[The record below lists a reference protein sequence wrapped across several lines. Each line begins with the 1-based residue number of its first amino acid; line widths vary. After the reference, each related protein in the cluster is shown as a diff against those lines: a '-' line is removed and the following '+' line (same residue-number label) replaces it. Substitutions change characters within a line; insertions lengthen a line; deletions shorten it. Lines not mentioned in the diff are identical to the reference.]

1 MDIFKLFGIITIDN
15 TSANN
20 AINETSDT
28 AEQAES
34 KLSIAF
40 QKIGSAAIA
49 VGHAMATGLA
59 VGVTAMAA
67 LTGQA
72 LNLTG
77 ELEQNMGGSE
87 AVFAEYAGRMQDIA
101 GTAYENMGLSASDF
115 LATANKMGALF
126 QGAGFGIEE
135 SATIS
140 ADAMQRA
147 ADVASIMGIDTAS
160 AMEAIAGAAKGN
172 FTMMDNLGVAINDT
186 TLQIYAM
193 ENGLGELET
202 TQDKVSAAMQL
213 FMEST
218 AYAAGNYAR
227 ENETLAGSLATA
239 KAAFEN
245 FLTGVTSADQFAD
258 ALTNAGDVILGN
270 LLELTPRLIS
280 GLTELIGILTPQLP
294 GILESALPGLID
306 GAFLLLGGLASV
318 LPDLLSIL
326 GTQISERLPDLL
338 QLFGDAFS
346 MLGGIISDSLPDA
359 LQIGLDILL
368 QVVQGLAS
376 ALPTAIPEI
385 TNVVIQMCDILVQNA
400 PLFVSAATQ
409 LISGLCS
416 GLSSALPI
424 LLRYLPT
431 LVRSLSTALIQ
442 AYPILIE
449 AVLSVVSLMAT
460 ELPEIISIIS
470 EILPDLL
477 TILGDTL
484 VTLAPILIEAC
495 ISYIG
500 ILVEN
505 LPIICQ
511 ALWDAAP
518 LIIDGILMALV
529 GFGAQLRESII
540 DPAIAVFMTWFE
552 DVKLAVSEKANSFIE
567 SVVAVFEPI
576 KEKVL
581 SVFENIKNGVQVA
594 IMFIGNII
602 SFAKELIMIPWN
614 FIWENFGDKI
624 TEVWNT
630 ITSFIEEKIA
640 VVVGFVEECKSF
652 LLDLMS
658 NISGFFEEIW
668 ADVTEFI
675 SGKIED
681 FQTTIQNI
689 YETVSGVFDSIKEF
703 LTTTG
708 SNIWENVKGTFEDV
722 RSSIE
727 EKLNSAKETVTS
739 IFTDIKNAID
749 EKIEAAKSVVSD
761 GIEALKGFFDFEW
774 ELPHIKLPH
783 FSIDGSFSLNPPSA
797 PSFGIEW
804 YKEGGILTEPTAF
817 GMNGNQL
824 MVGGEAGPEAVA
836 PIDVLQGYVA
846 EAVAS
851 QNAGLVA
858 VLERILDAILSMD
871 ENMGGNMREALAGTT
886 ISFDKREVARM
897 VKAVN

>member
-1 MDIFKLFGIITIDN
+1 M
-15 TSANN
+15 
-20 AINETSDT
+20 
-28 AEQAES
+28 
-34 KLSIAF
+34 
-40 QKIGSAAIA
+40 
-49 VGHAMATGLA
+49 
-59 VGVTAMAA
+59 
-67 LTGQA
+67 
-72 LNLTG
+72 
-77 ELEQNMGGSE
+77 E
-87 AVFAEYAGRMQDIA
+87 AV
-101 GTAYENMGLSASDF
+101 
-115 LATANKMGALF
+115 
-126 QGAGFGIEE
+126 
-135 SATIS
+135 
-140 ADAMQRA
+140 
-147 ADVASIMGIDTAS
+147 
-160 AMEAIAGAAKGN
+160 AGAAKGN

-193 ENGLGELET
+193 ENGLGELVT
-202 TQDKVSAAMQL
+202 TEDKVSAAMQL

-227 ENETLAGSLATA
+227 ENETLAGSLTTA

-245 FLTGVTSADQFAD
+245 FLTGVTSADQFAN
-258 ALTNAGDVILGN
+258 ALTNAGDVILSN

-280 GLTELIGILTPQLP
+280 GLTELIGILTPELP
-294 GILESALPGLID
+294 RVIETALPGLID
-306 GAFLLLGGLASV
+306 GAFLLLGGLAAV
-318 LPDLLSIL
+318 LPDLFSIL
-326 GTQISERLPDLL
+326 GTEISTRLPDLL

-346 MLGGIISDSLPDA
+346 LLGGMIMNGLPDL
-359 LQIGLDILL
+359 LQIGLDIIL
-368 QVVQGLAS
+368 QIVQGLAS
-376 ALPTAIPEI
+376 AWPTAIPEI
-385 TNVVIQMCDILVQNA
+385 VNVAIQLCDILVQNA
-400 PLFVSAATQ
+400 PLFVSAAVQ
-409 LISGLCS
+409 LMQGLMQ
-416 GLSSALPI
+416 GLMTALPT

-431 LVRSLSTALIQ
+431 LVRSLSVALIQ

-449 AVLSVVSLMAT
+449 GVLSVVSLMAA
-460 ELPEIISIIS
+460 ELPEIINIIS

-477 TILGDTL
+477 RILGDTL
-484 VTLAPILIEAC
+484 VTLTP
-495 ISYIG
+495 
-500 ILVEN
+500 ILVEALISYFGILAEN
-505 LPIICQ
+505 FPIICQ

-518 LIIDGILMALV
+518 LLIDGILMALV

-540 DPAIAVFMTWFE
+540 DPAIEAFMTWFE
-552 DVKLAVSEKANSFIE
+552 DVKAAASEKASGLIE

-594 IMFIGNII
+594 IIFIGNII
-602 SFAKELIMIPWN
+602 SFAKELLLIPWN

-624 TEVWNT
+624 TEIWNT
-630 ITSFIEEKIA
+630 ITSFIEGKIA
-640 VVVGFVEECKSF
+640 VVVGFVEECKEF

-658 NISGFFEEIW
+658 TISGFFEDIW

-689 YETVSGVFDSIKEF
+689 YETVSGVFDSVKEF
-703 LTTTG
+703 LSTTG

-722 RSSIE
+722 RASIE

-783 FSIDGSFSLNPPSA
+783 FNIEGSFSLNPPSA

-804 YKEGGILTEPTAF
+804 YKKGGVLTDPTAF
-817 GMNGNQL
+817 GINGGKL

-846 EAVAS
+846 EAVAN

-871 ENMGGNMREALAGTT
+871 ENMGGNMREALAGT
-886 ISFDKREVARM
+886 SFSVDNREFARL